1 MCLKALLNGWV
12 LVDLGSLLVDPDL
25 GALSVPT
32 NTQNIQHTSY
42 SLHQV
47 VVRLNGHVVIVH
59 LNPDSWVIQKQVY
72 EMKDQHCG
80 STTATW
86 TFITY
91 VQHGETP

>member
-1 MCLKALLNGWV
+1 MNGGV
-12 LVDLGSLLVDPDL
+12 FVDLSTLLVDPDL
-25 GALSVPT
+25 GSLPVPA
-32 NTQNIQHTSY
+32 NAENIQYTSY
-42 SLHQV
+42 PIHQV
-47 VVRLNGHVVIVH
+47 VVRLNGHMVVIH
-59 LNPDSWVIQKQVY
+59 LYPDSWVIQKQVY